1 MRRVYVTFETTF
13 TLQGSQ
19 KEKREKTTQN
29 VFDKIMTEN
38 FPNLGKET
46 DIKVQKAESQTRWT
60 KEIHTKICY
69 N

>member
-1 MRRVYVTFETTF
+1 MA
-13 TLQGSQ
+13 
-19 KEKREKTTQN
+19 
-29 VFDKIMTEN
+29 EN

-46 DIKVQKAESQTRWT
+46 HPGTGRTDSHKKDES

>member
-1 MRRVYVTFETTF
+1 MD
-13 TLQGSQ
+13 
-19 KEKREKTTQN
+19 N
-29 VFDKIMTEN
+29 VGHISTNIIGVLEGEERKGGKKKLFDEIMAEN

-46 DIKVQKAESQTRWT
+46 HPGTGRTDSHKKDES